1 MKLNIHK
8 RQVLSDLTTPVSL
21 YLKVREQYPE
31 LLLLESSDYSSKENS
46 MSFLCFDSLGMIQ
59 TKGNTFT
66 KRIGTNVSEKISFD
80 IVDEMDSFLNE
91 FDFSNSSEESEHNG
105 VFGYSS
111 YESIQYFDTIK
122 IDKHD
127 SSCPTLRY
135 DFFRFIFVF
144 DHYYEQLYLIENL
157 PEGMTSE
164 IDEMLRFVGRQNHQT
179 YAFSLD
185 GDTTSNME
193 DPTYLDMINTAK
205 SHCQRGDVFQ
215 VVLSR
220 RFTQKFKGDDFNVYR
235 ALRSINP
242 SPYLFY
248 FDYGGFKI
256 FGSSPEAQLVV
267 DGDHAEIHPI
277 AGTFKRSGIAEE
289 DIKLGEQLKKDPKE
303 NAEHIMLVDLARNDL
318 GKHST
323 KVEVSKLRELQY
335 FSHVIH
341 LTSKVTGKLNDK
353 ASAFR
358 VFADSFPAGT
368 LSGAP
373 KYRAMQIIDQLEPT
387 GRGYYGGAIGW
398 IGFDRRLNHAIMIRS
413 FISQGGALSFQA
425 GAGVVISSDP
435 QSELQEVNNKLGALR
450 KALVSA
456 EQIVA
461 N

>member
-1 MKLNIHK
+1 MKINIHK

-46 MSFLCFDSLGMIQ
+46 MSFLCFDSLGTIQ
-59 TKGNTFT
+59 STGN
-66 KRIGTNVSEKISFD
+66 RLSQQIGTEVIEKSKFD
-80 IVDEMDSFLNE
+80 IVHEMDAFLAK
-91 FDFSNSSEESEHNG
+91 FDFSESKETSDHNG

-111 YESIQYFDTIK
+111 YESIQYFDTIN
-122 IDKHD
+122 ITKHD
-127 SSCPTLRY
+127 TSCPTLRY

-157 PEGMTSE
+157 PEGETSR
-164 IDEMLRFVGRQNHQT
+164 IDEILRFVSRQNHQT
-179 YAFSLD
+179 YSFSLD
-185 GDTTSNME
+185 GDTSSNMKDE
-193 DPTYLDMINTAK
+193 TYLDMIDTAK
-205 SHCQRGDVFQ
+205 KHCQRGDVFQ

-267 DGDHAEIHPI
+267 EGNHAEIHPI

-289 DIKLGEQLKKDPKE
+289 DIKLGEKLKKDPKE
-303 NAEHIMLVDLARNDL
+303 NAEHIMLVDLARNDI

-323 KVEVSKLRELQY
+323 KVDVSKLRELQY

-341 LTSKVTGKLNDK
+341 LTSKVTGRLKEK
-353 ASAFR
+353 VSAFN

-373 KYRAMQIIDQLEPT
+373 KYRAMQIIDSLEPT

-435 QSELQEVNNKLGALR
+435 KSELQEVNNKLGALR
-450 KALVSA
+450 KALLSA
-456 EQIVA
+456 EQIAA

>member
-387 GRGYYGGAIGW
+387 GRGYYGGAIGSVL
-398 IGFDRRLNHAIMIRS
+398 IVDSIMRL
-413 FISQGGALSFQA
+413 
-425 GAGVVISSDP
+425 
-435 QSELQEVNNKLGALR
+435 
-450 KALVSA
+450 
-456 EQIVA
+456 
-461 N
+461 